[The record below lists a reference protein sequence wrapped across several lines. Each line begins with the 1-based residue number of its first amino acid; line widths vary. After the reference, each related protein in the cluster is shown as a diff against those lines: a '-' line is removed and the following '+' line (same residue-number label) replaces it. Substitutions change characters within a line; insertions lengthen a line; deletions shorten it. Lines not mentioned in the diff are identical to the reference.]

1 MSKALS
7 SRILT
12 LLLAGLLSLT
22 LATGCSADQPPAEQA
37 EAAAEAAADQV
48 AEAAGEA
55 VDQATEAADQ
65 AEEAM
70 AEIVE
75 PPAEV
80 PASNEEMPEET
91 GSGNEQAPATRV
103 ADAGD
108 EAAQPEAPAKPSPY
122 RVGDHYSVLSPA
134 QPTNVE
140 PGEIEITEVFMYG
153 CIHCYNFEPFVEKWL
168 PTKPSNVVFMRVPA
182 LFNSPARIHA
192 RAFYAAE
199 TLGVL
204 EETHMPFFQ
213 ELHVNRQRM
222 TDEDEL
228 ASFFARFGVEREAF
242 RQAYNSFA
250 VDTKLRRAEAMG
262 RRYRVSSTPTVI
274 VNGKYVI
281 DGDKVTSYQ
290 QILEIATYLAEQ
302 EASRG

>member
-1 MSKALS
+1 MALS
-7 SRILT
+7 LRVRT
-12 LLLAGLLSLT
+12 FLLAGFLGLMF
-22 LATGCSADQPPAEQA
+22 ATGCSADQPPAEQA
-37 EAAAEAAADQV
+37 QAAAEAAAEDV
-48 AEAAGEA
+48 AEAAEAVVDNAGEA
-55 VDQATEAADQ
+55 VAA
-65 AEEAM
+65 
-70 AEIVE
+70 INE

-80 PASNEEMPEET
+80 PASNEDMPEDTE
-91 GSGNEQAPATRV
+91 GGNEPAPPARV
-103 ADAGD
+103 ADAG
-108 EAAQPEAPAKPSPY
+108 EQAAKPVVPAKPSPY

-182 LFNSPARIHA
+182 LFNSPARVHA
-192 RAFYAAE
+192 RAFYTAE

-204 EETHMPFFQ
+204 DETHMPFFQ

-222 TDEDEL
+222 TEEDEL

-250 VDTKLRRAEAMG
+250 VDTKLRRAEALG

-281 DGDKVTSYQ
+281 DGDKITSYQ